1 MSEIVKY
8 HNDFNKIQLP
18 SFTEQEQNL
27 LFLIFARI
35 KEKGID
41 NEINLYANDFKINE
55 KLSNS
60 REYLTEN
67 INSLKYKFFKAN
79 FKQIIE
85 TKTEVIHRY
94 INLFETMEI
103 HYVKRNPD
111 DGYDESTLFNRITLK
126 INPDFSYLVNQLT
139 TNFTAFELEEF
150 IALSGKYT
158 KTLYRLLKQYR
169 TTGTARFKWE
179 EFCRIMNIPQN
190 LAMRDIDK
198 GILKPALKELTKK
211 RNLFEQIRMPFVNL
225 TYEKEKTAGRGRG
238 GKVSGIVFTFKSES
252 VLMQKLRKEELKIA
266 TDEQKCLNTLENMCG
281 ARIKFKYKNQILQ
294 IVAWDYQNLRV
305 SLSVFKENDYSD
317 FIAEGQIEFKKDNH
331 KDFYQLIN
339 DFASSDI
346 LN

>member
-1 MSEIVKY
+1 MNEIVKY

-94 INLFETMEI
+94 VNLFETMEI

-169 TTGTARFKWE
+169 TTGKARFEWE
-179 EFCRIMNIPQN
+179 EFCRIMDIPEK
-190 LAMRDIDK
+190 LKMCDIDK
-198 GILKPALKELTKK
+198 DILKPALKELTKE
-211 RNLFEQIRMPFVNL
+211 RTLFDQIRVPFKNL
-225 TYEKEKTAGRGRG
+225 AYEKEKTAGRGRG
-238 GKVSGIVFTFKSES
+238 GKVSGIVFTFKPES
-252 VLMQKLRKEELKIA
+252 VLMQKLKKEEQKIA
-266 TDEQKCLNTLENMCG
+266 TDEQKCLNTLHNMYQG
-281 ARIKFKYKNQILQ
+281 KFKFKYQNRLLQ
-294 IVAWDYQNLRV
+294 IVSFDYPNLQV
-305 SLSVFKENDYSD
+305 SLSEFEEDDFGDLMFKCSHN
-317 FIAEGQIEFKKDNH
+317 IKKDNT
-331 KDFYQLIN
+331 KDFHQLIN
-339 DFASSDI
+339 NFAKAI
-346 LN
+346 N

>member
-1 MSEIVKY
+1 MSDIVKY

-27 LFLIFARI
+27 LFLIFAKI

-41 NEINLYANDFKINE
+41 NVINLYANDFKINE

-60 REYLTEN
+60 REYLTDN

-85 TKTEVIHRY
+85 TRTEIIHKY
-94 INLFETMEI
+94 VNLFETMEI

-126 INPDFSYLVNQLT
+126 INPDFAYLVNQLT

-150 IALSGKYT
+150 ISLSGKYT

-169 TTGTARFKWE
+169 STGKVYFEWE
-179 EFCRIMNIPQN
+179 EFKRIMDIPEK

-198 GILKPALKELTKK
+198 IILKPVIKELTKE
-211 RNLFEQIRMPFVNL
+211 RNLFDQIRVPFKNL
-225 TYEKEKTAGRGRG
+225 AYEKDKAKSRGRG
-238 GKVSGIVFTFKSES
+238 GKVIGITFTFKPEN
-252 VLMQKLRKEELKIA
+252 VEMQKIENKALNNASEEEKI
-266 TDEQKCLNTLENMCG
+266 LNTCNNMCQAQMKFEYENKIYKTNSYDFDKLVFYAVELSEDNFG
-281 ARIKFKYKNQILQ
+281 NTIPINHKSFKCENKEQFFKMIKTFSN
-294 IVAWDYQNLRV
+294 NLR
-305 SLSVFKENDYSD
+305 
-317 FIAEGQIEFKKDNH
+317 
-331 KDFYQLIN
+331 
-339 DFASSDI
+339 
-346 LN
+346 